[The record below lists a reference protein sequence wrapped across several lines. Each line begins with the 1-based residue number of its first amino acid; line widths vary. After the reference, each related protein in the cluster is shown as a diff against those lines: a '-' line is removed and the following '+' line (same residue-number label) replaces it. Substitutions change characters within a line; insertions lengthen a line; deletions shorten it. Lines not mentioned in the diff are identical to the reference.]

1 MLSSFHSPG
10 VFSPFGSIPLAYYD
24 DLLYYEMVY
33 LQHGILHAHL
43 PNLYE
48 KERSDIDRIVVSSD
62 FEIKNFRKN
71 YGFLPMHFIPSGMPR
86 LSTIDRTQRPERR
99 IILPLPGAKI

>member
-1 MLSSFHSPG
+1 
-10 VFSPFGSIPLAYYD
+10 
-24 DLLYYEMVY
+24 MVY

-99 IILPLPGAKI
+99 IIFAPSWRKNLSGGFCTTNL

>member
-1 MLSSFHSPG
+1 
-10 VFSPFGSIPLAYYD
+10 
-24 DLLYYEMVY
+24 MVY

-99 IILPLPGAKI
+99 IIFAPSWRKKFSWAVYRQPPGADAKAVFIV